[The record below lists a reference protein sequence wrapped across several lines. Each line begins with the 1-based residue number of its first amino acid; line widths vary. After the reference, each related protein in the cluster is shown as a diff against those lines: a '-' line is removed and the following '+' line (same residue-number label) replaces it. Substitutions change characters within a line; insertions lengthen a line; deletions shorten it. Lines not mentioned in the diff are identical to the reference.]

1 MEAVFV
7 WKGLD
12 MSARRF
18 KLDGGEGSG
27 NPGHL
32 GNPPNVGGSGD
43 GGAGGLVAVIN
54 GKTSAEVQ
62 KQFGL
67 NQNAIIHAKQ
77 AISKVTGGSVKEIS
91 NAQALYFIQNAK
103 SKQNPGGADK
113 ATVIKELQKNPGS
126 LKLNKP
132 TPSVPEACTTAVQDI
147 MPKDAPDKTV
157 AQHEAV
163 KQKAAEAKSEK
174 QSKPAEEI
182 KTEPEN
188 KPASKSKQEAK
199 PKESNTQTE
208 QAPAKPTEAEK
219 QAMVSSINNQTA
231 AAIQKQYGLNQNSI
245 VHAKQAIAKQLG
257 VKTGDITNAQALYY
271 IQNVKGKQNPNGTEK
286 AQVIKDL
293 QADPASLDIKPV
305 NGNPSTPQVQ
315 TSIPKNAPAKTP
327 SAAPT
332 APAAPPQNSTLT
344 PEAAAAIGPPGTVK
358 MPMTQ
363 GKDLS
368 PSDVVALRNEMGQ
381 TGDEAG
387 EVNPWGG
394 PSQKLY
400 VNTSKSFNI
409 NAYLYSDGETIHSD
423 ESQWDKYGYTK
434 TKIKQDIK
442 KIDAGMKP
450 LTEDVHLRRWS
461 GAGGLNA
468 ILGMN
473 LTDAEMPGFIQDLK
487 DPKNAAD
494 FSKTLQGSKYTQKS
508 YTSAS
513 TLKFHS
519 TFGTRP
525 IMFNMVMKK
534 GTPAIVTNN
543 TAEGEIL
550 GGRGLNYK
558 FTGGF
563 NVTKLK
569 NGQEQLIID
578 VEVG

>member
-1 MEAVFV
+1 
-7 WKGLD
+7 
-12 MSARRF
+12 MSAILFRY
-18 KLDGGEGSG
+18 DGGEGSG

-32 GNPPNVGGSGD
+32 GNPPNVGGSGS
-43 GGAGGLVAVIN
+43 GGAGGLVAIIN
-54 GKTSAEVQ
+54 GKSGAEVQ
-62 KQFGL
+62 KQYGL
-67 NQNAIIHAKQ
+67 NKNAIIHAKQ
-77 AISKVTGGSVKEIS
+77 AICKVTGGNVKEIS

-103 SKQNPGGADK
+103 SKQNPGGIDK
-113 ATVIKELQKNPGS
+113 ATVIKELKENPGS

-132 TPSVPEACTTAVQDI
+132 TPSVPAACTTAVQDAI
-147 MPKDAPDKTV
+147 PKDAPDKTV

-163 KQKAAEAKSEK
+163 KQKTAEAKSEK

-182 KTEPEN
+182 KSAPEN
-188 KPASKSKQEAK
+188 KPTAENKQETK
-199 PKESNTQTE
+199 PTESNTKTE
-208 QAPAKPTEAEK
+208 QAQAQPTAADN

-231 AAIQKQYGLNQNSI
+231 AAIQKQYGLNQNAI
-245 VHAKQAIAKQLG
+245 VHAKQAVAKQLG
-257 VKTGDITNAQALYY
+257 LKTGDITNAQALYY
-271 IQNVKGKQNPNGTEK
+271 IQNAKSKQNPNGTEK

-293 QADPASLDIKPV
+293 QADPASLNIKPA
-305 NGNPSTPQVQ
+305 NGNPDTPQVQ
-315 TSIPKNAPAKTP
+315 TAIPESAPAQAP
-327 SAAPT
+327 AAAPT
-332 APAAPPQNSTLT
+332 APTAPDAGSKIT

-358 MPMTQ
+358 MPMTK

-368 PSDVVALRNEMGQ
+368 PTDVIDLRDSMGQ

-409 NAYLYSDGETIHSD
+409 NAYLYSDGKTIHSD
-423 ESQWDKYGYTK
+423 ESEWDKYGYTK
-434 TKIKQDIK
+434 TKIQQDIK

-473 LTDAEMPGFIQDLK
+473 LTDAGMPGFMQDLK

-494 FSKTLQGSKYTQKS
+494 FSKTLQGIKYTQKS

-519 TFGTRP
+519 TYGTRP

-534 GTPAIVTNN
+534 GTPAIITNN
-543 TAEGEIL
+543 TPEGEIL

-563 NVTKLK
+563 TVTKLK